1 MYVFLDISN
10 FYNKNLLNSQGTLK
24 DGVRSKQPPPWV
36 AKNSR
41 KHRASLDSS
50 NGANPRRKDHWASAR
65 DHFLNS
71 TQFDEEM
78 EDPRGGATTST
89 AGAGEINKDGTDI
102 ERRRQ
107 QQQRRQQQRR
117 DAGDGTSGT
126 TTGGTLTT
134 SQTKTSFSTDESKK
148 KVPPK
153 KLPIQGADKSRPRT
167 GKEPAVKKPARTS
180 VTRSEIQEYWMQGY
194 EHVQRTDKTTA
205 NIEQWQSAAMKS
217 LEEKKA
223 KDARWAEIW
232 QQQKEQHQKE
242 LLKDKEKGVD
252 LKQEPA
258 GTKAKESSGD
268 TSKDL
273 PKNPLEEP
281 VRDPA
286 KPCSSKTLEPLN
298 FP

>member
-1 MYVFLDISN
+1 MYN
-10 FYNKNLLNSQGTLK
+10 QATLK

-41 KHRASLDSS
+41 KHRASMDSS
-50 NGANPRRKDHWASAR
+50 NGGNTRRKDHWASAR

-71 TQFDEEM
+71 SHFDEEM

-89 AGAGEINKDGTDI
+89 AGGVADGNKDGTETD
-102 ERRRQ
+102 RRRQ

-126 TTGGTLTT
+126 TTGGTMTA

-148 KVPPK
+148 KAPPK
-153 KLPIQGADKSRPRT
+153 KLPIQGADKARPRSS
-167 GKEPAVKKPARTS
+167 KEPAVKKPARTS

-242 LLKDKEKGVD
+242 LLKDKEKG
-252 LKQEPA
+252 LKQQEGQQGQQQPPA
-258 GTKAKESSGD
+258 PSKDAKDPSKES
-268 TSKDL
+268 TKELPKDL
-273 PKNPLEEP
+273 PAPKEP
-281 VRDPA
+281 VRDDA

-298 FP
+298 FT